1 MKPPWCFPIRLQF
14 RDGSRR
20 SFSCSSICLHDCKS
34 YLDIKLYSFVRF
46 LAILLGSFK
55 VGYEEIRDAI
65 YRCDDAIITENVL
78 ANFIKLLPTNEQVYL
93 FLLSQ
98 FF

>member
-1 MKPPWCFPIRLQF
+1 MTVNHILTNA
-14 RDGSRR
+14 
-20 SFSCSSICLHDCKS
+20 
-34 YLDIKLYSFVRF
+34 YSFFLF

-78 ANFIKLLPTNEQVYL
+78 ANFIKLLPTNEQVYI
-93 FLLSQ
+93 FSFSY
-98 FF
+98 FFRSRIELIIYFEICC